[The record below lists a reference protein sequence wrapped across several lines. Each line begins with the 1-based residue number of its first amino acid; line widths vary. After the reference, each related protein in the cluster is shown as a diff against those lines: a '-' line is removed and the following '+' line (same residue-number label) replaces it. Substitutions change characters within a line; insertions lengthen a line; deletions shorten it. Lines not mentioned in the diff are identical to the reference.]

1 MNVDHIVHLAV
12 SSLRAAMPEAL
23 YQGSL
28 IKKTRA
34 FDASTCTNEEVDE
47 VVTPVEVVFDK
58 FTFEELSGGT
68 IKSTQVKLII
78 IADDVKDVDFYD
90 LVHVLDADYRIINK
104 VDVLIGSNA
113 VLFTIIAEKQ

>member
-1 MNVDHIVHLAV
+1 MTVDQILELSI
-12 SSLRAAMPEAL
+12 SSLKKAMPEAI
-23 YQGSL
+23 YRGSL
-28 IKKTRA
+28 VKQTRA
-34 FDASTCTNEEVDE
+34 FDASTSVNEIVDS

-58 FTFEELSGGT
+58 FTYEELSGGT

-78 IADDVKDVDFYD
+78 IASDVKDIDFYD
-90 LVHVLDADYRIINK
+90 LVRVLDADYRIINK